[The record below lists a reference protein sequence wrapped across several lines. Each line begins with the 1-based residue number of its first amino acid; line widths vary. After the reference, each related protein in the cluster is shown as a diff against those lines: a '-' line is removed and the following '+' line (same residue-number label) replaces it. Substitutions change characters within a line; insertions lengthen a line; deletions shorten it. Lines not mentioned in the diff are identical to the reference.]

1 MNFLPLLLII
11 FPAALAP
18 VLYFVARRTRAGF
31 PLAAAVTGIE
41 LFGAAALFFVGGEAS
56 FIGLSLEGD
65 GFHSIYALLTAF
77 AFFVSALFSI
87 EYFSHYKDH
96 ARYIFFF
103 LLTLS
108 ATEGVFLSS
117 ELMTTFIFFE
127 IVSFASFVWVLHD
140 GSDSA
145 IAAAKTYLAVAVF
158 GGMLLLAG
166 LIFLNYTAGTLVISE
181 LSPELEVPFYVGLLL
196 LFGFAAK
203 AGMFPLHIWL
213 PKAHPVAPAP
223 ASALLSGILTKVGVY
238 GIIITTVRLY
248 SGNVRWGVMLLV
260 FGIITLL
267 TGAVL
272 ALLSVDLKR
281 TLACSSM
288 SQIGFILTGV
298 ASAAIL
304 GEDCALA
311 AAGVVLYMINHSFMK
326 LILFSAAGVVHMNLH
341 KLDLNDI
348 RGWGRGKPLLA
359 VLFAWG
365 GLGLAGFPLTG
376 GYIAKTLIHEAVVE
390 TAAVVPAALAR
401 TAEYLFLFGG
411 GCTLA
416 YMIKLFVVLF
426 IERPERETK
435 ARCMSALSTV
445 ALVLSALP
453 TAVTGSP
460 AVARAIASRGMSF
473 VGGESW
479 HEVSFFSLESLLGAS
494 ITVTIGLLLYFFF
507 VRTATRRKDG
517 EYVNILPAWADLE
530 RSVYVPAIRGITRAG
545 GAVLSLFGE
554 NRITSLICRYGL
566 RIFEFLCHAASDFV
580 DAAVYVLRRTVF
592 RQTVTREKRRHTHP
606 LIDAVYRERATD
618 NFSYSLIVTS
628 IGVCVILLFLLIVPH
643 L

>member
-1 MNFLPLLLII
+1 MNAILIMLI
-11 FPAALAP
+11 VFPAAVAP
-18 VLYFVARRTRAGF
+18 ILYFVARRTRAGF
-31 PLAAAVTGIE
+31 PFTVAVAAVELAGTAAL
-41 LFGAAALFFVGGEAS
+41 LFGDVTVS
-56 FIGLSLEGD
+56 FLGLSLASD
-65 GFHSIYALLTAF
+65 GFHSLYAVVTAF

-87 EYFSHYKDH
+87 EYFSHYKNH

-103 LLTLS
+103 LMTLA
-108 ATEGVFLSS
+108 ATEGVFLSAD
-117 ELMTTFIFFE
+117 LLTTFIFFE

-140 GSDSA
+140 ESKDA
-145 IAAAKTYLAVAVF
+145 VAAAKTYLAVAVL

-166 LIFLNYTAGTLVISE
+166 LLFLSHTAGTLVISE
-181 LSPELEVPFYVGLLL
+181 LSPEIEVPFYVGILL

-213 PKAHPVAPAP
+213 PRAHPVAPAP

-248 SGNVRWGVMLLV
+248 SGNIRWGAILLV
-260 FGIITLL
+260 FGVITLL
-267 TGAVL
+267 LGAVL

-288 SQIGFILTGV
+288 SQIGFILTGI

-304 GEDCALA
+304 GEEGALA
-311 AAGVVLYMINHSFMK
+311 AAGVVLYMLNHSFMK

-341 KLDLNDI
+341 KLNLNDI
-348 RGWGRGKPLLA
+348 RGWGRGKPMLG

-376 GYIAKTLIHEAVVE
+376 GYIAKTLIHEAIVE
-390 TAAVVPAALAR
+390 SAELLPLAHAA
-401 TAEYLFLFGG
+401 EWLFLFGG

-426 IERPERETK
+426 IERPGRETK
-435 ARCMSALSTV
+435 KARYMSTLSVIALI
-445 ALVLSALP
+445 LSALP
-453 TAVTGSP
+453 TVVTGIP
-460 AVARAIASRGMSF
+460 AVASMIARRGMTF
-473 VGGESW
+473 VGGAAW
-479 HEVSFFSLESLLGAS
+479 REVNFFNLESLSGAA
-494 ITVTIGLLLYFFF
+494 ITITIGLLLYFCF
-507 VRTATRRKDG
+507 VRTATRRRDG

-530 RSVYVPAIRGITRAG
+530 RSVYVPAIHGIVCFG
-545 GAVLSLFGE
+545 GAVCRLFGE
-554 NRITSLICRYGL
+554 NTVSSLICRYGL
-566 RIFEFLCHAASDFV
+566 RAFEIVCHAASDFV

-592 RQTVTREKRRHTHP
+592 RQTATREKRRHTHP

-628 IGVCVILLFLLIVPH
+628 IGVCVILLFLLIVPN